1 MNTSINFPNL
11 GIHLSNV
18 GKSISIGGFEIA
30 YYGMIIACGMILG
43 LCIAMWVAKKTNQNP
58 DQYFDVALYAIPIA
72 LIGARAYYVIFS
84 WDQYKDN
91 LIHILYF
98 REGGLAIFGGVIAAV
113 ITFYVYVKIKKQ
125 NFWLMADTACVGL
138 VLGQIIGRW
147 GNFFNREA
155 FGGYTNGLFA
165 MQLPLNAVRS
175 SDVTQEMMEHL
186 QTIDGVQYIQVHPT
200 FLYENLW
207 NIGVL
212 LLLLLFTKHK
222 KFDGEI
228 FLLYLAGYGIGRFW
242 IEGLRTDQ
250 LLLPGIKLP
259 VSQVLSAVVAFV
271 SIAVILIQRKRCT
284 AKKTV
289 KKHRKIEGCTMS
301 KMNEIR
307 SEVEKIKESIE
318 CERRKLD
325 EIILS
330 GNAEEIYR
338 QNIKVDQLI
347 EQYIDLAQV

>member
-113 ITFYVYVKIKKQ
+113 LTFYVYVKIKKQ

-147 GNFFNREA
+147 GN
-155 FGGYTNGLFA
+155 GYTNGLFA

-200 FLYENLW
+200 FLYENIW

-259 VSQVLSAVVAFV
+259 VSQVLSAVVAIV

-289 KKHRKIEGCTMS
+289 
-301 KMNEIR
+301 
-307 SEVEKIKESIE
+307 
-318 CERRKLD
+318 
-325 EIILS
+325 
-330 GNAEEIYR
+330 
-338 QNIKVDQLI
+338 
-347 EQYIDLAQV
+347 

>member
-125 NFWLMADTACVGL
+125 NFWLMADTACAGL

-147 GNFFNREA
+147 GNFFNQEA
-155 FGGYTNGLFA
+155 YGYAVDPNVVPWA
-165 MQLPLNAVRS
+165 MY
-175 SDVTQEMMEHL
+175 
-186 QTIDGVQYIQVHPT
+186 IDGAYRHPT
-200 FLYENLW
+200 FLYESIWDLCTFM
-207 NIGVL
+207 L
-212 LLLLLFTKHK
+212 LMYLNRKSSLKQ
-222 KFDGEI
+222 GES
-228 FLLYLAGYGIGRFW
+228 FLAYLISYSAIRFL
-242 IEGLRTDQ
+242 IETLRTDS
-250 LLLPGIKLP
+250 LMLGSLRMA
-259 VSQVLSAVVAFV
+259 QVMSVVLII
-271 SIAVILIQRKRCT
+271 IAVSLI
-284 AKKTV
+284 
-289 KKHRKIEGCTMS
+289 
-301 KMNEIR
+301 
-307 SEVEKIKESIE
+307 
-318 CERRKLD
+318 
-325 EIILS
+325 
-330 GNAEEIYR
+330 IYR
-338 QNIKVDQLI
+338 RHKN
-347 EQYIDLAQV
+347 LAKERTWLNKE

>member
-18 GKSISIGGFEIA
+18 GNSISIGGFEIA

-200 FLYENLW
+200 FLYESLW
-207 NIGVL
+207 NIGV

-259 VSQVLSAVVAFV
+259 VSQVLSAVVAIV

-289 KKHRKIEGCTMS
+289 
-301 KMNEIR
+301 
-307 SEVEKIKESIE
+307 
-318 CERRKLD
+318 
-325 EIILS
+325 
-330 GNAEEIYR
+330 
-338 QNIKVDQLI
+338 
-347 EQYIDLAQV
+347 